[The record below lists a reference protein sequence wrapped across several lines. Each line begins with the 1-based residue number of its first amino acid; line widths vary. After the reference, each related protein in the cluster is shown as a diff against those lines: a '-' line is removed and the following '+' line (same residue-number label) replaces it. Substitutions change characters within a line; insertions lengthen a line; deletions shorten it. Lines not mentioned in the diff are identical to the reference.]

1 MANEFVE
8 KLRGLLKPWT
18 TGTEPLEIRRAILE
32 DAESRVVSAGGG
44 KRLFPYNRVT
54 VHILAPDREERTGL
68 EALVREG
75 WNLREEISGR
85 LAERGAPVPPDLAID
100 VVFDDEAAPAYAGR
114 RYYVSYERTEA
125 APVAKTD
132 RPTLEL
138 TVLKGTAGQRVYT
151 LSADRVHLGRME
163 EVLDHEGRVRRRNDV
178 AFKEEGEINQTVSR
192 EHARIAWDAA
202 TSSFWVRAEQNASS
216 TRIFRD
222 GRTIDVSGHDRRG
235 VRIQPGDEIW
245 LGRASVKV
253 GMRADE
259 EARPS

>member
-1 MANEFVE
+1 MANEFVD
-8 KLRGLLKPWT
+8 KLRGLIKPWT
-18 TGTEPLEIRRAILE
+18 TGTEPMEIRRSILE
-32 DAESRVVSAGGG
+32 DAESRVVAAGGG
-44 KRLFPYNRVT
+44 KRIFPYNHVT

-75 WNLREEISGR
+75 WNLREEIAGR
-85 LAERGAPVPPDLAID
+85 LAERGAPVPPDFAVD
-100 VVFDDEAAPAYAGR
+100 VLFDDEAGPSYIGR
-114 RYYVSYERTEA
+114 RHYVSYERTEA
-125 APVAKTD
+125 APAAAKTA

-151 LSADRVHLGRME
+151 LSTDRIHLGRME

-178 AFKEEGEINQTVSR
+178 AFQEEGEINQTVSR

-202 TSSFWVRAEQNASS
+202 TASFWLRSEQNASS

-235 VRIQPGDEIW
+235 VRIQPGDEVW

-253 GMRADE
+253 GMRASGELDG
-259 EARPS
+259 

>member
-1 MANEFVE
+1 MANEFVD
-8 KLRGLLKPWT
+8 KLRGLIKPWT

-32 DAESRVVSAGGG
+32 DAESRVVAAGGG
-44 KRLFPYNRVT
+44 KRLIPYNRVT
-54 VHILAPDREERTGL
+54 VHNLAPDREERTGL

-75 WNLREEISGR
+75 WNLREEIAGR
-85 LAERGAPVPPDLAID
+85 LAERGAPVPSDLAVD
-100 VVFDDEAAPAYAGR
+100 VLFDDEAAPAYAGR

-125 APVAKTD
+125 APVAKID
-132 RPTLEL
+132 RPVLEL

-163 EVLDHEGRVRRRNDV
+163 AVLDNEGRVRRRNDV

-202 TSSFWVRAEQNASS
+202 SSSFWVRAEQNASS

-235 VRIQPGDEIW
+235 VRIQAGDEIW
-245 LGRASVKV
+245 MGRASVKV
-253 GMRADE
+253 GMRAGE
-259 EARPS
+259 EV